1 VVVLGPHASLE
12 GGLESPYQH
21 WKDAL
26 QLAAHEVGARQASD
40 AIPGVNVTTSAG
52 KEYLRALPAFQVY
65 QAPEGLDQAEV
76 KRAVVEAIRVRA
88 REILALLMSQKSQA
102 GQ

>member
-1 VVVLGPHASLE
+1 VNGAIASLE
-12 GGLESPYQH
+12 GGLESEHQY

-40 AIPGVNVTTSAG
+40 RIPGVHVTTSAG
-52 KEYLRALPAFQVY
+52 KEYLRALPAFQGY
-65 QAPEGLDQAEV
+65 QPPEGLDQASI
-76 KRAVVEAIRVRA
+76 RAAVSKAIQARM
-88 REILALLMSQKSQA
+88 REIHALLISQKSQA